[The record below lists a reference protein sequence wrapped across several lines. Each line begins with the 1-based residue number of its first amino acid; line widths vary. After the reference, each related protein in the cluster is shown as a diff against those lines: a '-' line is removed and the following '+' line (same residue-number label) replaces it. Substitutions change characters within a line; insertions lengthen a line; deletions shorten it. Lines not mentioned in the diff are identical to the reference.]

1 MRLGTALV
9 ISAPSGAGKTTLIR
23 KLTAEFPGF
32 TYSISFTTR
41 SPRAG
46 EVNGRDYHFTTRE
59 DFIARRDRH
68 EFAEWAE
75 VHGNLYGTPI
85 APVLDAPRA
94 GRDILFDIDVQ
105 GAAQLHLS
113 LPSAHFVFILPP
125 SMEELER
132 RLRGRGTDTDEVIRV
147 RLADARQEIREAR
160 WFDSLILNDGLDRA
174 YQDLRAAYL
183 QATLAPKLHTALL
196 DSLLF

>member
-1 MRLGTALV
+1 MYNINILWYFFV
-9 ISAPSGAGKTTLIR
+9 FVTLYFSQP
-23 KLTAEFPGF
+23 A
-32 TYSISFTTR
+32 
-41 SPRAG
+41 AQ
-46 EVNGRDYHFTTRE
+46 
-59 DFIARRDRH
+59 
-68 EFAEWAE
+68 
-75 VHGNLYGTPI
+75 
-85 APVLDAPRA
+85 RA

-160 WFDSLILNDGLDRA
+160 WFDSLILNDDLDRA

>member
-59 DFIARRDRH
+59 EFIARRDRH

-75 VHGNLYGTPI
+75 VHG
-85 APVLDAPRA
+85 
-94 GRDILFDIDVQ
+94 ILFDIDVQ

-160 WFDSLILNDGLDRA
+160 WFDSLILNDDLDRA

>member
-75 VHGNLYGTPI
+75 VHGNLYGTPL
-85 APVLDAPRA
+85 APVLEAQRA

-125 SMEELER
+125 SMEELEK
-132 RLRGRGTDTDEVIRV
+132 RLRGRGTETEESIRERLEIARNELAQQDKFTLKLVNDEVDACAA
-147 RLADARQEIREAR
+147 RLYDVICQRA
-160 WFDSLILNDGLDRA
+160 GLTR
-174 YQDLRAAYL
+174 
-183 QATLAPKLHTALL
+183 
-196 DSLLF
+196 

>member
-68 EFAEWAE
+68 EFEWAE
-75 VHGNLYGTPI
+75 VHGNLYGTPL
-85 APVLDAPRA
+85 APVLEAQRA

-125 SMEELER
+125 SMEELEK

-160 WFDSLILNDGLDRA
+160 WFDSLILNDDLDRA